1 MSKLTTAIHQ
11 VLSDDEWHTSKEIID
26 RVCALASAKRINV
39 TVALHDM
46 ADNNKIK
53 RQRLGISDH
62 DYQYRMGAFS
72 IGFGISYNMAMLDN
86 LLSKVRGAHANDMV
100 LP

>member
-26 RVCALASAKRINV
+26 RVCVLASAKRINV

-72 IGFGISYNMAMLDN
+72 IGFGISYNMAMLDS
-86 LLSKVRGAHANDMV
+86 LLAKVRGAHENDMV

>member
-1 MSKLTTAIHQ
+1 
-11 VLSDDEWHTSKEIID
+11 
-26 RVCALASAKRINV
+26 
-39 TVALHDM
+39 
-46 ADNNKIK
+46 K